1 MKTNKVLLFCFTLV
15 ASTLSATAQT
25 ADNIAAK
32 AAWKL
37 DKGTTDQVA
46 TFTPEG
52 SSDFILRNYMTVGS
66 ELTVSGI
73 ANTSDGHTQT
83 FFKQGSKKSSMSD
96 NNAVCFMLEPKPG
109 IAFTPSHISFK
120 AARWVTDDCKM
131 DAYWVNDD
139 NSRKTLM
146 TSQKPNRDGSD
157 ATVSTYSFD
166 LTGTKASE
174 GVCGLR
180 INIYGM
186 NSGKQVSLGD
196 IEIEGTLYGTVGEV
210 ITYSL
215 TIDVSPAG
223 AGIVEVSPEGTSFP
237 TGEKITLTQTPN
249 EGYIFTGWQNEAGT
263 TVSTASPYVFNLE
276 GNTHL
281 TAKYSSKE
289 EFLKGD
295 YTVIPS
301 GDVNAFRA
309 ALKAANENTTGARQY
324 IFLQDGIYDYG
335 TYHNPE
341 SGFTPYGRDTIKV
354 DNVSIIGESTD
365 GVIIQIKPEQASV
378 SRTSPIVIKGTGTY
392 LQDLTLLNNYAY
404 GGNEGQAAALQ
415 DEGHHTIG
423 KNLRLSSN
431 QDTYYS
437 HTDIGQLYF
446 EDCQFEGTVDYI
458 CGNGD
463 VFFNRCR
470 LMCVN
475 RKPSQGDYQ
484 GDTHIA
490 APYTKVEDFAQPGGH
505 GYIFQDCYVDCKART
520 WDFGRG
526 WRGWP
531 KLAFLN
537 TTLSADAEKRIG
549 NDQTGGK
556 AIDYS
561 LRVTVKGIKNSS
573 DSFAMQFYEYNT
585 TNESGNVVSP
595 ESNIL
600 TFTASDSKTYET
612 ILKADEIGRFALRSV
627 YPDWQPDEDARQ
639 VVITSVSLNGATLS
653 WTASRDAKA
662 FLIECDGK
670 YVTIVDGTENSYD
683 VTGGPSGIYTVRA
696 ANMMGGFGAPLE
708 QGGTA
713 VDGISNTETNDVVR
727 TEYYTTSGLRS
738 SVTGQGMYIEV
749 KTMSDGSR
757 QTRKVLVP

>member
-1 MKTNKVLLFCFTLV
+1 MV
-15 ASTLSATAQT
+15 STLYATAQT

-32 AAWKL
+32 ATWKL
-37 DKGTTDQVA
+37 NLGTADQVA

-66 ELTVSGI
+66 ELTVSGV
-73 ANTSDGHTQT
+73 ANTTDGHTQT

-96 NNAVCFMLEPKPG
+96 NNAVCFMLAPKPG

-146 TSQKPNRDGSD
+146 TSKKPNRDGTD
-157 ATVSTYSFD
+157 ETVSTYSFD

-223 AGIVEVSPEGTSFP
+223 AGIVEVSPNGTSFP

-437 HTDIGQLYF
+437 HTDVGQLYF

-470 LMCVN
+470 LMCLN

-556 AIDYS
+556 SIDYS

-585 TNESGNVVSP
+585 TNEAGNVVSP

-612 ILKADEIGRFALRSV
+612 ILKANEIGRFALRSV

-683 VTGGPSGIYTVRA
+683 VTGGPSGVYTVRA

-749 KTMSDGSR
+749 KTMTDGSR

>member
-1 MKTNKVLLFCFTLV
+1 MKTNKVLLFCFALV
-15 ASTLSATAQT
+15 VSTLSATAQT

-32 AAWKL
+32 ATWKL
-37 DKGTTDQVA
+37 NLGTADQVA

-109 IAFTPSHISFK
+109 IAFTPSHVSFK

-223 AGIVEVSPEGTSFP
+223 AGIVEVSPNGTSFP

-324 IFLQDGIYDYG
+324 I
-335 TYHNPE
+335 
-341 SGFTPYGRDTIKV
+341 R
-354 DNVSIIGESTD
+354 
-365 GVIIQIKPEQASV
+365 
-378 SRTSPIVIKGTGTY
+378 RC
-392 LQDLTLLNNYAY
+392 
-404 GGNEGQAAALQ
+404 
-415 DEGHHTIG
+415 HHP
-423 KNLRLSSN
+423 
-431 QDTYYS
+431 D
-437 HTDIGQLYF
+437 
-446 EDCQFEGTVDYI
+446 
-458 CGNGD
+458 
-463 VFFNRCR
+463 
-470 LMCVN
+470 
-475 RKPSQGDYQ
+475 
-484 GDTHIA
+484 
-490 APYTKVEDFAQPGGH
+490 
-505 GYIFQDCYVDCKART
+505 KART
-520 WDFGRG
+520 GKRQSYLTDSHQGYG
-526 WRGWP
+526 DI
-531 KLAFLN
+531 
-537 TTLSADAEKRIG
+537 SAR
-549 NDQTGGK
+549 
-556 AIDYS
+556 
-561 LRVTVKGIKNSS
+561 
-573 DSFAMQFYEYNT
+573 
-585 TNESGNVVSP
+585 P
-595 ESNIL
+595 
-600 TFTASDSKTYET
+600 
-612 ILKADEIGRFALRSV
+612 
-627 YPDWQPDEDARQ
+627 YPPQ
-639 VVITSVSLNGATLS
+639 
-653 WTASRDAKA
+653 
-662 FLIECDGK
+662 
-670 YVTIVDGTENSYD
+670 
-683 VTGGPSGIYTVRA
+683 
-696 ANMMGGFGAPLE
+696 
-708 QGGTA
+708 
-713 VDGISNTETNDVVR
+713 
-727 TEYYTTSGLRS
+727 
-738 SVTGQGMYIEV
+738 
-749 KTMSDGSR
+749 
-757 QTRKVLVP
+757 

>member
-1 MKTNKVLLFCFTLV
+1 MKTNKVLLFCFALV

-37 DKGTTDQVA
+37 DKGTADQVA

-52 SSDFILRNYMTVGS
+52 SSDFILRNYMTIGS
-66 ELTVSGI
+66 ELTVSGV

-96 NNAVCFMLEPKPG
+96 NNAVCFMLAPKPG

-131 DAYWVNDD
+131 DAYWINDD
-139 NSRKTLM
+139 NTTKTLM
-146 TSQKPNRDGSD
+146 TGKKPNRDGSD

-166 LTGTKASE
+166 LTGNKAAE
-174 GVCGLR
+174 GLCGLR

-196 IEIEGTLYGTVGEV
+196 IEIEGTLYGTVGEI

-215 TIDVSPAG
+215 TVDVSPAG
-223 AGIVEVSPEGTSFP
+223 AGIVEVSPNGTSFP

-437 HTDIGQLYF
+437 HTDVGQLYF

-537 TTLSADAEKRIG
+537 TTLFADAEKRIG

-585 TNESGNVVSP
+585 MNEAGNVVSP

-683 VTGGPSGIYTVRA
+683 VTGGPSGVYTVRA

-713 VDGISNTETNDVVR
+713 VDGISNTKKNDVVR

-749 KTMSDGSR
+749 KTMTDGSR